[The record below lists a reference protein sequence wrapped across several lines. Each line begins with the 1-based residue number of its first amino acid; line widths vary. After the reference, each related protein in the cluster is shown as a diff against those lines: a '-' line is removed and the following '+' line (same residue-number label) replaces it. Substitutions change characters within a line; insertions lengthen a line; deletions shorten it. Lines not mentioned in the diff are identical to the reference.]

1 MKVEIHSSDRIG
13 ISQEILSVFAK
24 NLWNLKAI
32 EVETCITYVNI
43 ENEDVLLADI
53 QQVLTKISGISS
65 CVEIP
70 LMPAEKRENHLQAL
84 LSRIPDPIIDV
95 DEHGKILACNS
106 AAMSILP
113 ELNDVVIGK
122 NIERFINVRRQE
134 LLIDAE
140 QSISVTFAEQPYI
153 ADINPV
159 ISDEKVTGAVIS
171 LKSIQKL
178 GRQISVMQSASGDS
192 MARILGESEKITLVK
207 SQTQRF
213 AELELPVLITGDTG
227 TGKELVARALHQE
240 SSRKQ
245 YPFLTVNCAA
255 LPEQLLESELFGYA
269 PGAFSGASKAGKP
282 GLFEMADGGTIF
294 LDEIAEMSVYLQAKL
309 LRFLQDYRY
318 RRVGGT
324 KERTANVRVISASH
338 QDFEQLIANGVF
350 REDLY
355 YRLNVLKLSLP
366 ALTERTSD
374 IPILVDHFVAI
385 AAKQVNISTPYFCE
399 AAMKTLLNYA
409 WPGNIRQLENFIFR
423 IVALSD
429 SNELD
434 KETVET
440 LLFDTNSKE
449 EKEVI
454 RVEEVLS
461 WAEAQAQFEKQ
472 LLRELLPYYP
482 TTRKLAKRLQ
492 VSHNKIAMKLRE
504 YNLSS

>member
-1 MKVEIHSSDRIG
+1 MKVEIQSSDRIG
-13 ISQEILSVFAK
+13 ISQEILSVFAE

-32 EVETCITYVNI
+32 EVETCVTYVNI
-43 ENEDVLLADI
+43 ENEDVAITDI
-53 QQVLTKISGISS
+53 QQALTSISGIIS
-65 CVEIP
+65 CAEIS

-95 DEHGKILACNS
+95 DEHGKILAGNS
-106 AAMSILP
+106 AALALLP
-113 ELNDVVIGK
+113 ELNESVIGK
-122 NIERFINVRRQE
+122 NIERFINVRHDE

-159 ISDEKVTGAVIS
+159 ISNGKVTGAVIS

-178 GRQISVMQSASGDS
+178 GRQISVMQSDSDDS
-192 MARILGESEKITLVK
+192 MARILGESEKISLVK
-207 SQTQRF
+207 SQTKRF

-240 SSRKQ
+240 SRRKQ
-245 YPFLTVNCAA
+245 APFLTVNCAA

-282 GLFEMADGGTIF
+282 GLFEMAEGGTIF

-309 LRFLQDYRY
+309 LRFLQDYSY

-324 KERTANVRVISASH
+324 KERNANVRVISASH
-338 QDFEQLIANGVF
+338 QDFEKLIVNGDF

-366 ALTERTSD
+366 ALTERISD
-374 IPILVDHFVAI
+374 IPILVNHFTAI
-385 AAKQVNISTPYFCE
+385 AAKQVNISMPRFSE
-399 AAMKTLLNYA
+399 DAMKTLLTYA

-429 SNELD
+429 AQVLD
-434 KETVET
+434 KNMVDS
-440 LLFDTNSKE
+440 LLFDSASKE
-449 EKEVI
+449 QVNPTT
-454 RVEEVLS
+454 VEEMAT

-472 LLRELLPYYP
+472 LLQQLLPYYP

-504 YNLSS
+504 YNLSR

>member
-1 MKVEIHSSDRIG
+1 MKVEIQSSDRIG
-13 ISQEILSVFAK
+13 ISQEILSVFAD

-32 EVETCITYVNI
+32 EVETCVTYVNI
-43 ENEDVLLADI
+43 ENEDVSLNDI
-53 QQVLTKISGISS
+53 QQALTRISGIFS
-65 CVEIP
+65 CAEIS

-95 DEHGKILACNS
+95 DEHGKILAGNR
-106 AAMSILP
+106 AALALLP
-113 ELNDVVIGK
+113 ESGESVVGK
-122 NIERFINVRRQE
+122 NIERFINVRHDE
-134 LLIDAE
+134 LLIAAE

-159 ISDEKVTGAVIS
+159 VSNGKVTGAVIS

-178 GRQISVMQSASGDS
+178 GRQISVMQSSSDDS
-192 MARILGESEKITLVK
+192 MARILGESEKISLVK
-207 SQTQRF
+207 SQTKRF

-240 SSRKQ
+240 SRRKQ
-245 YPFLTVNCAA
+245 APFLTINCAA

-282 GLFEMADGGTIF
+282 GLFEMAEGGTIF

-309 LRFLQDYRY
+309 LRFLQDYSY

-324 KERTANVRVISASH
+324 KERNANVRVISASH
-338 QDFEQLIANGVF
+338 QDFEQLIVKGAF

-366 ALTERTSD
+366 ALTERISD
-374 IPILVDHFVAI
+374 IPILVEHFTTI
-385 AAKQVNISTPYFCE
+385 AAKQVNISTPCFDE
-399 AAMKTLLNYA
+399 DAMNTLLSYT

-429 SNELD
+429 VQVLD
-434 KETVET
+434 KNMVNS
-440 LLFDTNSKE
+440 LLFDSDNKAKVEPSTT
-449 EKEVI
+449 
-454 RVEEVLS
+454 EEVTS
-461 WAEAQAQFEKQ
+461 WADAQAHFEKQ
-472 LLRELLPYYP
+472 LLQQLLPYYP

-492 VSHNKIAMKLRE
+492 VSHNKVAMKLRE
-504 YNLSS
+504 YNLSR